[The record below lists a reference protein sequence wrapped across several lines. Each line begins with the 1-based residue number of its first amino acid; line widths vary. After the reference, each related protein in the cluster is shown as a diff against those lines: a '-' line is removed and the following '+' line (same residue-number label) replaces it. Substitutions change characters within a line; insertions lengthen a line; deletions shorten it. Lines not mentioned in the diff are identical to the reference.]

1 MKRVCYLLLAI
12 LLLTA
17 CNSEPKLSMKDI
29 IEAFD
34 NKGIKLIE
42 KNEHVSYFKLN
53 GKKAITYK
61 LDNGE
66 NISIYLFHSEKN
78 RIKGLDDFNKQA
90 SKYDMPVPSIYEVE
104 NVLILYWYNGETG
117 SATQYDAT
125 ITEVVEALAIMFNS

>member
-1 MKRVCYLLLAI
+1 
-12 LLLTA
+12 
-17 CNSEPKLSMKDI
+17 MKDL

-34 NKGIKLIE
+34 SKGIILVD
-42 KNEHVSYFKLN
+42 KNEETKYFELN
-53 GKKAITYK
+53 GKKATTYK

-66 NISIYLFHSEKN
+66 NISFYLFSSEKN

-90 SKYDMPVPSIYEVE
+90 SKYDMPVPSIYEVG

-125 ITEVVEALAIMFNS
+125 ISEAVEALAIMFNS